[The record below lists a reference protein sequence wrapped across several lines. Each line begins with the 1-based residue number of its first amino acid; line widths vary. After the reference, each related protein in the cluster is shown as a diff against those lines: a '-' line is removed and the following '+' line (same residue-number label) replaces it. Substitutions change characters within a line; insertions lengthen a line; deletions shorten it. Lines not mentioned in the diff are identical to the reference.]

1 MPTETFFNLPKEK
14 QQRILKAAALEFSQ
28 AGLNE
33 ASIAKVIRTA
43 DISRGSFYQ
52 YFRDKEDLYYYYFQT
67 LKRSGHR
74 YLIQTI
80 EDNHGDLFA
89 GVEDYFLRLLP
100 EVFEGEN
107 RSFFRHLFLNMDSH
121 GFQRVIPCLEKKE
134 GHHAAFHSHE
144 REKNQQELVRV
155 VNQASLNVQNDDE
168 LILLFKLLMHLLF
181 STIAEGCRQQEESA
195 NVSLDTMKE
204 HFALKIQWLKK
215 GARKENEHD

>member
-14 QQRILKAAALEFSQ
+14 QQRILKAAAQEFSQ
-28 AGLNE
+28 VGLNE

-80 EDNHGDLFA
+80 EDNDGDLFA

-100 EVFEGEN
+100 KVFEGEN

-134 GHHAAFHSHE
+134 RHHAAFHSHE

-155 VNQASLNVQNDDE
+155 VNQVSLNVQNNDE

-215 GARKENEHD
+215 GVRKENEHD

>member
-14 QQRILKAAALEFSQ
+14 QQRILKAAAQEFSQ
-28 AGLNE
+28 VGLNE

-80 EDNHGDLFA
+80 EDNDGDLFA

-100 EVFEGEN
+100 EV
-107 RSFFRHLFLNMDSH
+107 
-121 GFQRVIPCLEKKE
+121 
-134 GHHAAFHSHE
+134 
-144 REKNQQELVRV
+144 
-155 VNQASLNVQNDDE
+155 
-168 LILLFKLLMHLLF
+168 
-181 STIAEGCRQQEESA
+181 
-195 NVSLDTMKE
+195 
-204 HFALKIQWLKK
+204 
-215 GARKENEHD
+215 